1 MCYRWIRKGR
11 CREEKKKYSHPSF
24 IKYILEVF
32 FHLPAVGDISLE
44 STSPLQVW
52 SSGHVICISLLM
64 LSMNTSSCQLAFC
77 ICSVNKSFGNFHLF
91 TKDLFSICK
100 RLFSSL
106 FFYESICLLALLKK
120 FQIFYVVKYVYLL
133 FKKLLCFFF
142 FPVSGQKWGGVGEP
156 NWPEEN
162 FG

>member
-1 MCYRWIRKGR
+1 MCYWWIRKGR
-11 CREEKKKYSHPSF
+11 CREEKKYSHPSF

-100 RLFSSL
+100 RLFSSFSFL

-133 FKKLLCFFF
+133 F
-142 FPVSGQKWGGVGEP
+142 
-156 NWPEEN
+156 
-162 FG
+162 

>member
-1 MCYRWIRKGR
+1 M
-11 CREEKKKYSHPSF
+11 
-24 IKYILEVF
+24 EVF

-52 SSGHVICISLLM
+52 SSGHAICISLLM

-106 FFYESICLLALLKK
+106 FFYESIYLLALLKK
-120 FQIFYVVKYVYLL
+120 FQILYVVKYVYLL

-142 FPVSGQKWGGVGEP
+142 SCLRSKVGWGGGTKLTRRKFWLKKVSS
-156 NWPEEN
+156 
-162 FG
+162 